1 MLLALPPDFVAI
13 MPYYVGLTMSDDNEV
28 SGAFVTL
35 RVFRVFRIFKFSRHS
50 QGSDRQSS
58 FVNLEFTSLQC
69 LNGRKTLSFMTW
81 AGASHVVRSA
91 YPGLHSAVLRQ
102 WARLPS
108 VQPRHGHHNLRHHHV
123 LLREECRGI
132 NFLFHSCSLLVH
144 DSDHDHTW
152 VSYNNIVL
160 YLSYLLVFIQG
171 LMNSIALD
179 LL

>member
-1 MLLALPPDFVAI
+1 MLLAVSPDFVAI

-58 FVNLEFTSLQC
+58 FVNLEC
-69 LNGRKTLSFMTW
+69 LNGRKTLSFMNG
-81 AGASHVVRSA
+81 AGATNVFRSA

-102 WARLPS
+102 RARLPR

-152 VSYNNIVL
+152 VSDKNIVHVK
-160 YLSYLLVFIQG
+160 SACRF
-171 LMNSIALD
+171 
-179 LL
+179 